1 MMFYEIFSELCKAHG
16 LTVTRAALE
25 IGLSKGNVSYWKRQY
40 KEGKEARPDSYT
52 AEKIAAF
59 FGVSVDYL
67 LGRTDDPIN
76 YDADGDA
83 IAEIPQVYID
93 AADGDIRKARAL
105 MLAAH
110 ADALQEAAIMRS
122 QPRQFSREDAKLIFA
137 LWGDQGGDI
146 DDKDLEDVRRFAA
159 FLKDRKKDNDN
170 S

>member
-67 LGRTDDPIN
+67 RGRTDDPIN

-83 IAEIPQVYID
+83 RYD
-93 AADGDIRKARAL
+93 AVERRLCAARR
-105 MLAAH
+105 H
-110 ADALQEAAIMRS
+110 APDYARL
-122 QPRQFSREDAKLIFA
+122 L
-137 LWGDQGGDI
+137 
-146 DDKDLEDVRRFAA
+146 
-159 FLKDRKKDNDN
+159 
-170 S
+170 